1 MKKNKKNTHK
11 NKNKTLLIFLLVLLL
26 LEIVLIPCLVYAGV
40 KQVLAITAFLIMPT
54 LFGIVIILLGRI
66 CVVDYDKKKLK
77 LEKGND
83 RKPNI

>member
-11 NKNKTLLIFLLVLLL
+11 NKNKTLLIFLLVLLS

-54 LFGIVIILLGRI
+54 LFGIVIILLVRI

-77 LEKGND
+77 LEKVND